1 MVEGH
6 QSLRCT
12 IDTTVFNLDQ
22 NYGYSLLKFCT
33 TLIISTLYIGM
44 TYDPPYEAFLRIE

>member
-1 MVEGH
+1 MVKGL
-6 QSLRCT
+6 SLRCT
-12 IDTTVFNLDQ
+12 IDTTVDQ

-33 TLIISTLYIGM
+33 TLIIISTLYIGM